1 MSVLAQMG
9 GQVEDWQPEAN
20 LSAAERIQAAARAA
34 ATSGGQTD
42 AYKAILDDGNATS
55 TTVEPAAAP
64 VADGNVS
71 APYHDSVTAFFSG
84 NTTSPSQPESTPPAQ
99 TDAKAP
105 ENARPFSVPPLLG
118 AQEEVKQAEEI
129 KAVEAKEAAAAEAAA
144 AAEQAKKDTEETAN
158 TAKAKAA
165 EDTKQATEAAKKA
178 AAEANAS
185 APLSTSVTAFTGEI
199 TGNSTMNSV
208 VPLSLLSIRP
218 ADPPVGQL
226 VGHPKAYERKRSL
239 LWNALSA
246 GMSISPHHDMPV
258 SRSLSLIEFV
268 HTTQSHTVLLGVVPG
283 LVLLLVCAAL
293 VLEGV
298 GMTGMLKG

>member
-1 MSVLAQMG
+1 M
-9 GQVEDWQPEAN
+9 
-20 LSAAERIQAAARAA
+20 
-34 ATSGGQTD
+34 
-42 AYKAILDDGNATS
+42 
-55 TTVEPAAAP
+55 
-64 VADGNVS
+64 
-71 APYHDSVTAFFSG
+71 TAFFSG
-84 NTTSPSQPESTPPAQ
+84 NTTSPGQPESAPPAQ

-105 ENARPFSVPPLLG
+105 EDTKGDARPFSVPPLLG
-118 AQEEVKQAEEI
+118 AQEEVKQAEEN
-129 KAVEAKEAAAAEAAA
+129 KALEAKEAAVAAEAAA
-144 AAEQAKKDTEETAN
+144 AAEQAKKDTEETVN
-158 TAKAKAA
+158 SAKAKAA
-165 EDTKQATEAAKKA
+165 EETKQAAEAAKKA

-208 VPLSLLSIRP
+208 VPLSLLTLSIRP
-218 ADPPVGQL
+218 AGPPVGQP

-283 LVLLLVCAAL
+283 LVLLFVCAAL
-293 VLEGV
+293 ILEGV